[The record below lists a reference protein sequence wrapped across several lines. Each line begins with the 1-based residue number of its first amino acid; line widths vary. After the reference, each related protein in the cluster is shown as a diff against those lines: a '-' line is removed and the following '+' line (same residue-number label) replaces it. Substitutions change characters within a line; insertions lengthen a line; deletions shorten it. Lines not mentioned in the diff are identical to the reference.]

1 MCCTCTT
8 SVNIIKELSKIRGC
22 PSIEDED
29 GTYMFGKL
37 SLVSLLALT
46 ACGKSSDSGQDT
58 GTQLTQE
65 AHGKVA
71 GIVVDTAGN
80 PILGVS
86 ATAGDSAVITGAD
99 GVFIIPDVAPSAQLL
114 VSFVKDGYAKNYSYV
129 SLESFETVNTNIT
142 MLPITGEATV
152 DSSQA
157 SEVSIEGSTL
167 SFAANSF
174 VTDSGE
180 TYSGNVRV
188 QVTNLN
194 PHTSDSVASPGDLS
208 AVSFTNDDGASK
220 SATTPSQLVS
230 YGMVDVSLFG
240 EDGEVLNVDEGSPTS
255 VEISIS
261 NGDLPETYH
270 LADGEE
276 QVAWSFNPELGKW
289 VEEDTG
295 NIVERDG
302 ELFFQ
307 FEATHFSWWNCDQGF
322 VPSCASGRVVD
333 MLNFPVRGAE
343 VICRGDQ
350 TTSKVTTDNQGYYV
364 CDVMVGDNV
373 TFGASTFVGG
383 RTWGSSTSLFMD
395 GEGSDSATCEP
406 IPTIQI
412 EVCRIAGSINV
423 QNINSMTE
431 EDVAAL
437 NGDAIT
443 AVFWEPPGDPEYCG
457 NLWEDLN
464 GCIAGSSDDIQNQ
477 FPESSIPGIPDEA
490 QSVGAWLE
498 VYNSAGLYRL
508 ERNYSE
514 GLPVYINKGN
524 QRPELE
530 AGDVI
535 DIVAPGDYDSYFGA
549 WDINNALTMPEVA
562 GFEIGGGVHIIDG
575 VTSFDIEDSYETTVA
590 TAIVGNSINIC
601 RVENNRVSFDSS
613 NLEAGIG
620 GLGVTNI
627 DEVFLEGPDGLPIR
641 LQAFSGES
649 VAIEVK

>member
-1 MCCTCTT
+1 
-8 SVNIIKELSKIRGC
+8 
-22 PSIEDED
+22 
-29 GTYMFGKL
+29 MFGRL

-46 ACGKSSDSGQDT
+46 ACGKSSETGQDT
-58 GTQLTQE
+58 GIQLTQE

-71 GIVVDTAGN
+71 GMVVDTEGN
-80 PILGVS
+80 PIFGVS
-86 ATAGDSAVITGAD
+86 AIAGGNTVITGTD
-99 GVFIIPDVAPSAQLL
+99 GVFIIPDVTPSSRLL

-129 SLESFETVNTNIT
+129 SLESFETVNTNVT

-152 DSSQA
+152 DSSVA

-174 VTDSGE
+174 VTDAGE
-180 TYSGNVRV
+180 TYVGNVRV

-194 PHTSDSVASPGDLS
+194 PHTSDFAASPGDLS
-208 AVSFTNDDGASK
+208 AVSFAYDDGVSK
-220 SATTPSQLVS
+220 STITPSQLVS

-240 EDGEVLNVDEGSPTS
+240 EDGEALNVDEDTPTT

-270 LADGEE
+270 LADGES
-276 QVAWSFNPELGKW
+276 QVAWSFNPEFGKW

-307 FEATHFSWWNCDQGF
+307 FQATHFSWWNCDQGF

-350 TTSKVTTDNQGYYV
+350 STSVVTTDNQGYYV
-364 CDVMVGDNV
+364 CSILVGDTV
-373 TFGASTFVGG
+373 SFGASTFVGG
-383 RTWGSSTSLFMD
+383 RTWGNSTSLFMD
-395 GEGSDSATCEP
+395 GEGSDSTTCEP
-406 IPTIQI
+406 IPTIEI
-412 EVCRIAGSINV
+412 EVCRIAGAINV
-423 QNINSMTE
+423 QNVNSMTE
-431 EDVAAL
+431 EDVAAM

-457 NLWEDLN
+457 DLWEDID
-464 GCIAGSSDDIQNQ
+464 GCIVGTTDDIQNQ
-477 FPESSIPGIPDEA
+477 FPESSIPGIPQTA

-498 VYNSAGLYRL
+498 VYNNSGMYRL

-514 GLPVYINKGN
+514 GLPVYVNSDN
-524 QRPELE
+524 ERPELE
-530 AGDVI
+530 VGDMI
-535 DIVAPGDYDSYFGA
+535 DIVAPGDYDSYFGS
-549 WDINNALTMPEVA
+549 WDAIEALTVSDAA
-562 GFEIGGGVHIIDG
+562 GFELGGGIHSIDG
-575 VTSFDIEDSYETTVA
+575 STSFDIEDSHGITVA
-590 TAIVGNSINIC
+590 TALVGDSINIC
-601 RVENNRVSFDSS
+601 RVENNRVTLNSS
-613 NLEAGIG
+613 NLEQGFG
-620 GLGVTNI
+620 GLDVMNV
-627 DEVFLEGPDGLPIR
+627 EEELLEGPDGLPIR
-641 LQAFSGES
+641 LQTFSGES

>member
-1 MCCTCTT
+1 
-8 SVNIIKELSKIRGC
+8 
-22 PSIEDED
+22 
-29 GTYMFGKL
+29 MFGRL

-46 ACGKSSDSGQDT
+46 ACGKSSETGQDT
-58 GTQLTQE
+58 GIQLTQE

-71 GIVVDTAGN
+71 GMVTDTEGSPVHSVSVSIQGNTVMTGPDGIFIV
-80 PILGVS
+80 
-86 ATAGDSAVITGAD
+86 
-99 GVFIIPDVAPSAQLL
+99 PDVMPSSHLL
-114 VSFVKDGYAKNYSYV
+114 VSFTKDGYARNYSYIA
-129 SLESFETVNTNIT
+129 LESFETVNTNVT
-142 MLPITGEATV
+142 MLPITGEATI
-152 DSSQA
+152 DSNEA

-174 VTDSGE
+174 VTESGA

-188 QVTNLN
+188 QVTNLD
-194 PHTSDSVASPGDLS
+194 PHTADSVASPGDLS

-240 EDGEVLNVDEGSPTS
+240 EDGEALNVNEDTPTA

-270 LADGEE
+270 LGDGDS

-289 VEEDTG
+289 VEEDNG

-343 VICRGDQ
+343 VTCGGDQ
-350 TTSKVTTDNQGYYV
+350 STSVVTTDNQGYYV
-364 CDVMVGDNV
+364 CSILVGDTVN
-373 TFGASTFVGG
+373 FGASTFVGG
-383 RTWGSSTSLFMD
+383 RTWDNSTSAFMD
-395 GEGSDSATCEP
+395 GEGADSTTCEP

-412 EVCRIAGSINV
+412 EVCRIAGAINV
-423 QNINSMTE
+423 QNVNSITE
-431 EDVAAL
+431 EDAAAL

-443 AVFWEPPGDPEYCG
+443 AVFWEPPGNPEYCG
-457 NLWEDLN
+457 DAWKDLE
-464 GCIAGSSDDIQNQ
+464 GCIAGTTNDIKNE
-477 FPESSIPGIPDEA
+477 FPESSIPGIPETA
-490 QSVGAWLE
+490 QSVGTWLE
-498 VYNSAGLYRL
+498 VYNNTDLYRL
-508 ERNYSE
+508 ERSYTN
-514 GLPVYINKGN
+514 GLPAYVNADN
-524 QRPELE
+524 EHPDLA

-535 DIVAPGDYDSYFGA
+535 DIEAPGDYDSYFGA
-549 WDINNALTMPEVA
+549 WDVSDILAVPAEA
-562 GFEIGGGVHIIDG
+562 GFEMGGGVHVVDG
-575 VTSFDIEDSYETTVA
+575 ATSFDIEDSSEITVA

-601 RVENNRVSFDSS
+601 RVENNRVTINSS
-613 NLEAGIG
+613 NLEPGFG
-620 GLGVTNI
+620 GLGVSNI
-627 DEVFLEGPDGLPIR
+627 EEVFLEGPDGLPIR
-641 LQAFSGES
+641 LTTFSGES

>member
-1 MCCTCTT
+1 
-8 SVNIIKELSKIRGC
+8 
-22 PSIEDED
+22 
-29 GTYMFGKL
+29 MFGKL

-46 ACGKSSDSGQDT
+46 ACGKSSETGQDT
-58 GTQLTQE
+58 GTQLIQE

-71 GIVVDTAGN
+71 GIVVDTEGN
-80 PILGVS
+80 PIFGVS
-86 ATAGDSAVITGAD
+86 AIAGGNTVITGAD
-99 GVFIIPDVAPSAQLL
+99 GVFIIPDVAPSSRLL

-152 DSSQA
+152 DSSIA

-208 AVSFTNDDGASK
+208 AISFTNDDGASK

-230 YGMVDVSLFG
+230 YGMVDVSLYG
-240 EDGEVLNVDEGSPTS
+240 EDGEVLNIDEGSPTS

-270 LADGEE
+270 LADGES
-276 QVAWSFNPELGKW
+276 QVAWSFNPEFGKW

-307 FEATHFSWWNCDQGF
+307 FQATHFSWWNCDQGF

-333 MLNFPVRGAE
+333 MIGFPIRGAE
-343 VICRGDQ
+343 VVCGGGQ
-350 TTSKVTTDNQGYYV
+350 STSKVTTDNQGYYV
-364 CDVMVGDNV
+364 CDVLVGDNV

-383 RTWGSSTSLFMD
+383 RTWDNSTSLFMD
-395 GEGSDSATCEP
+395 GEGSDSTTCEP
-406 IPTIQI
+406 IPTIEI
-412 EVCRIAGSINV
+412 EVCRIAGAINV
-423 QNINSMTE
+423 QNVNSMTE
-431 EDVAAL
+431 EDVVAL
-437 NGDAIT
+437 NGDAIS

-457 NLWEDLN
+457 AAWEDLE
-464 GCIAGSSDDIQNQ
+464 GCIIGTTDDIQNQ
-477 FPESSIPGIPDEA
+477 FPESAIPGIPETA

-498 VYNSAGLYRL
+498 IYSNSGLYRL
-508 ERNYSE
+508 ERSYTN
-514 GLPVYINKGN
+514 GLPAYVNAAN
-524 QRPELE
+524 EPPELE
-530 AGDVI
+530 VGDMI
-535 DIVAPGDYDSYFGA
+535 DIEASGDYDSYFGA
-549 WDINNALTMPEVA
+549 WDVNNILAVPNEA
-562 GFEIGGGVHIIDG
+562 GFEIGGGVHTVDG
-575 VTSFDIEDSYETTVA
+575 VTSFGIEDSNGLTVA
-590 TAIVGNSINIC
+590 TAIVGDSINIC
-601 RVENNRVSFDSS
+601 RVEGDRVTFDSS
-613 NLEAGIG
+613 NLDHGFG
-620 GLGVTNI
+620 GLGVSNI
-627 DEVFLEGPDGLPIR
+627 EEVFLEGPDGLPIR
-641 LQAFSGES
+641 LATFSGES
-649 VAIEVK
+649 VAIEVE

>member
-1 MCCTCTT
+1 
-8 SVNIIKELSKIRGC
+8 
-22 PSIEDED
+22 
-29 GTYMFGKL
+29 MFERL

-46 ACGKSSDSGQDT
+46 ACGKSSETGQDT

-65 AHGKVA
+65 AHGKIA
-71 GIVVDTAGN
+71 GMVVDTDGN
-80 PILGVS
+80 PIFGVS
-86 ATAGDSAVITGAD
+86 AIAGGNTVITGED
-99 GVFIIPDVAPSAQLL
+99 GIFIIPDIIPSPRLL

-152 DSSQA
+152 DSSIA

-174 VTDSGE
+174 VTSAGE
-180 TYSGNVRV
+180 TYSGDVRV
-188 QVTNLN
+188 QVTNLD
-194 PHTSDSVASPGDLS
+194 PHTSDSAASPGDLS
-208 AVSFTNDDGASK
+208 AVSFAYDGGVSK
-220 SATTPSQLVS
+220 STITPSQLVS

-240 EDGEVLNVDEGSPTS
+240 EDGEVLNVDEDAPTT

-276 QVAWSFNPELGKW
+276 QVAWSFNPEFGKW

-307 FEATHFSWWNCDQGF
+307 FQATHFSWWNCDQGF

-333 MLNFPVRGAE
+333 MLDFPVRGAE

-383 RTWGSSTSLFMD
+383 RTWGNSTSLFMD
-395 GEGSDSATCEP
+395 GEGSDSTTCEP

-423 QNINSMTE
+423 QNVNSMTE

-464 GCIAGSSDDIQNQ
+464 GCIVGSTNDIQYQ
-477 FPESSIPGIPDEA
+477 FPESSMPGIPDTA

-498 VYNSAGLYRL
+498 IYNNADMYRL

-514 GLPVYINKGN
+514 GLPVYINKDS
-524 QRPELE
+524 QHPELE
-530 AGDVI
+530 VGDVI
-535 DIVAPGDYDSYFGA
+535 DVAAPGDYDSYFGA
-549 WDINNALTMPEVA
+549 WDINDALTIPEMA
-562 GFEIGGGVHIIDG
+562 GFEISGGVHVVDG
-575 VTSFDIEDSYETTVA
+575 VTSFDIEDSYETTIA
-590 TAIVGNSINIC
+590 TAIVGSSINIC
-601 RVENNRVSFDSS
+601 RVENSRVSFDSS
-613 NLEAGIG
+613 NLEPGFG

-627 DEVFLEGPDGLPIR
+627 EEMLLEGPDGLPIR

>member
-1 MCCTCTT
+1 
-8 SVNIIKELSKIRGC
+8 
-22 PSIEDED
+22 
-29 GTYMFGKL
+29 MFGKL

-46 ACGKSSDSGQDT
+46 ACGKSSETGQDT
-58 GTQLTQE
+58 GIQLTQE

-71 GIVVDTAGN
+71 GMVVDTEGN
-80 PILGVS
+80 PIFGVS
-86 ATAGDSAVITGAD
+86 AIAGGNTVITGTD
-99 GVFIIPDVAPSAQLL
+99 GVFIIPDVTPSSRLL

-152 DSSQA
+152 DSSIA

-174 VTDSGE
+174 VTDAGE

-194 PHTSDSVASPGDLS
+194 PHTSDSAASPGDLS
-208 AVSFTNDDGASK
+208 AVSFAYDGGFSK
-220 SATTPSQLVS
+220 STITPSQLVS
-230 YGMVDVSLFG
+230 YGMVDVSLYG
-240 EDGEVLNVDEGSPTS
+240 EDGEALNVDEDTPTS

-270 LADGEE
+270 LADGES
-276 QVAWSFNPELGKW
+276 QVAWSFNPEFGKW

-350 TTSKVTTDNQGYYV
+350 STSVVTTDNQGYYV
-364 CDVMVGDNV
+364 CSILVGDNV

-383 RTWGSSTSLFMD
+383 RTWGNSTSAFMD
-395 GEGSDSATCEP
+395 GEGSDSTTCEP
-406 IPTIQI
+406 IPTIEI
-412 EVCRIAGSINV
+412 EVCRIAGAINV
-423 QNINSMTE
+423 QNVNSMTE

-457 NLWEDLN
+457 NLWEDID
-464 GCIAGSSDDIQNQ
+464 GCIVGTTDDIQNQ
-477 FPESSIPGIPDEA
+477 FPESSIPGIPQTA

-498 VYNSAGLYRL
+498 VYNNTGMYRL

-514 GLPVYINKGN
+514 GLPAYVNSDN
-524 QRPELE
+524 ERPELE
-530 AGDVI
+530 VGDMI
-535 DIVAPGDYDSYFGA
+535 DIVAPGDYDSYFGS
-549 WDINNALTMPEVA
+549 WDAMEALTVSDAA
-562 GFEIGGGVHIIDG
+562 GFELGGGIHSIDG
-575 VTSFDIEDSYETTVA
+575 STSFDIEDSHGITVA
-590 TAIVGNSINIC
+590 TALVGDSINIC
-601 RVENNRVSFDSS
+601 RVENNRVTLNSS
-613 NLEAGIG
+613 NLEQGFG
-620 GLGVTNI
+620 GLDVMNV
-627 DEVFLEGPDGLPIR
+627 EEELLAGPDGLPIR
-641 LQAFSGES
+641 LQTFSGES

>member
-1 MCCTCTT
+1 
-8 SVNIIKELSKIRGC
+8 
-22 PSIEDED
+22 
-29 GTYMFGKL
+29 MFGKL

-46 ACGKSSDSGQDT
+46 ACGKSSETGQDT
-58 GTQLTQE
+58 GAQLTQE

-71 GIVVDTAGN
+71 GMVVDTDGN
-80 PILGVS
+80 PVFGVS
-86 ATAGDSAVITGAD
+86 AMAGGNTVITGAD
-99 GVFIIPDVAPSAQLL
+99 GVFIIPDVAPSSRLL

-129 SLESFETVNTNIT
+129 SLESFETVNTNVT

-152 DSSQA
+152 DSSIA

-180 TYSGNVRV
+180 TYVGNVRV

-194 PHTSDSVASPGDLS
+194 PHTSDSTASPGDLS
-208 AVSFTNDDGASK
+208 AVSFAYDDGVSK
-220 SATTPSQLVS
+220 STITPSQLVS

-240 EDGEVLNVDEGSPTS
+240 EDGEALNVDEDTPTT

-270 LADGEE
+270 LTDGES
-276 QVAWSFNPELGKW
+276 QVAWSFNPEFGKW

-307 FEATHFSWWNCDQGF
+307 FQATHFSWWNCDQGF

-350 TTSKVTTDNQGYYV
+350 STSVVTTDNQGYYV
-364 CDVMVGDNV
+364 CSILVGDTVN
-373 TFGASTFVGG
+373 FGASTFVGG
-383 RTWGSSTSLFMD
+383 RTWGNSTSAFMD
-395 GEGSDSATCEP
+395 GEGSDSTTCEP
-406 IPTIQI
+406 IPTIEI
-412 EVCRIAGSINV
+412 EVCRIAGAINV
-423 QNINSMTE
+423 QNVNSMTE

-457 NLWEDLN
+457 NLWEDIDE
-464 GCIAGSSDDIQNQ
+464 CIAGTTDDIQNQ
-477 FPESSIPGIPDEA
+477 FPVSSIPGIPQTA

-498 VYNSAGLYRL
+498 VYNNSGMYRL
-508 ERNYSE
+508 ERNYDE
-514 GLPVYINKGN
+514 GLPIYVNSN
-524 QRPELE
+524 NERPELE
-530 AGDVI
+530 VGDMI
-535 DIVAPGDYDSYFGA
+535 DIEASGDYDSYFGA
-549 WDINNALTMPEVA
+549 WDVNNILAVPSEA
-562 GFEIGGGVHIIDG
+562 GFEVGGGVHTIDG
-575 VTSFDIEDSYETTVA
+575 VTSFDVEDSIGLTVA
-590 TAIVGNSINIC
+590 TAIVGDSINIC
-601 RVENNRVSFDSS
+601 RVEGDRVTFNSS
-613 NLEAGIG
+613 NLEPGFG
-620 GLGVTNI
+620 GLDVSNI
-627 DEVFLEGPDGLPIR
+627 EEVFLEGPDGLPIR
-641 LQAFSGES
+641 LATFSGES
-649 VAIEVK
+649 VAIEVE